1 MIPKGRGIVTEVL
14 SSSTAVEVAESAALI
29 AVDLWSDLP
38 AGAEPVGACLG
49 GRLPDLGRSAP
60 LAGGW
65 RAIRVEPTVWWLSG
79 PLAGLEAQ
87 LANLEP
93 ALADSG
99 AATDLSGGFF
109 RIRIRGPH
117 WRDVLMSGG
126 VFDAEDPG
134 FGPGS
139 TAGTILHHAAVRH
152 DVTDGETVD
161 VYVAPS
167 YLEDMLHHL
176 RSALARLGTSRS

>member
-1 MIPKGRGIVTEVL
+1 MIPMERGTVTEPL
-14 SSSTAVEVAESAALI
+14 SPSTVIEVAEPAALI
-29 AVDLWSDLP
+29 AVELWSDPP
-38 AGAEPVGACLG
+38 AAAERLGASLG

-65 RAIRVEPTVWWLSG
+65 RAIRVEPPVWWLSG
-79 PLAGLEAQ
+79 PLADLEAQ

-93 ALADSG
+93 ALADNG
-99 AATDLSGGFF
+99 AATDLSGGFVP
-109 RIRIRGPH
+109 IRIEGPQ
-117 WRDVLMSGG
+117 WRAVLMSGG

-152 DVTDGETVD
+152 DVIGPQTVE

-176 RSALARLGTSRS
+176 RSALARSGTGGS